1 VKAEATAAE
10 LLAIEDVAARIEAF
24 AELARRDGT
33 DATAERGGDLGFFSR
48 GDMVP
53 EFADPLFDTEGL
65 QRGDI
70 IGPVRSEFGWHVVM
84 FDQRRPP
91 LADRLAAVEEALAE
105 PDADFAAVAREHSDG
120 PTADQ
125 GGEVGWRVVDQLD
138 DLVRMAVTVL
148 DDGQHS
154 QAIDGERGY
163 TFYQKLEQAERPLD
177 PTDVARISATAFE
190 DWYSELRFEAD
201 DAGRISIDD
210 SVYGETEGVTLDG

>member
-1 VKAEATAAE
+1 
-10 LLAIEDVAARIEAF
+10 
-24 AELARRDGT
+24 
-33 DATAERGGDLGFFSR
+33 
-48 GDMVP
+48 
-53 EFADPLFDTEGL
+53 
-65 QRGDI
+65 
-70 IGPVRSEFGWHVVM
+70 
-84 FDQRRPP
+84 
-91 LADRLAAVEEALAE
+91 
-105 PDADFAAVAREHSDG
+105 
-120 PTADQ
+120 
-125 GGEVGWRVVDQLD
+125 
-138 DLVRMAVTVL
+138 VL